1 MYKIFLTYI
10 VNGPLCEEE
19 MYGVIFLIEEIK
31 FNKTNKDIKPKESEE
46 NKNTENPEKKIIP
59 KPDLLN
65 INFVNEFGDILSENK
80 NADQLKDNLE
90 NKTTKS
96 PEHLIKSIKT
106 ECGNILLDETNSGAL
121 LNNLQDDNK
130 TGDDA
135 ESLSS
140 KQMNIFGP
148 LIGQI
153 TGTIKDCCRNA
164 FLNSD
169 PRLYEA
175 LYLCFF
181 QIKQESIGQIHSV
194 INKRRGKVKKNK

>member
-1 MYKIFLTYI
+1 
-10 VNGPLCEEE
+10 
-19 MYGVIFLIEEIK
+19 MYGVIFIIEEIK
-31 FNKTNKDIKPKESEE
+31 LNKTNKDTKPKESEE
-46 NKNTENPEKKIIP
+46 NKNIENQEKKIITN
-59 KPDLLN
+59 PDLQN
-65 INFVNEFGDILSENK
+65 INFNNEFGDILSDNK
-80 NADQLKDNLE
+80 KADRLKDNLE
-90 NKTTKS
+90 NFTTKS
-96 PEHLIKSIKT
+96 LEHKNTPIKPES
-106 ECGNILLDETNSGAL
+106 GNILLDETNSGAF

-135 ESLSS
+135 QSLSS

-194 INKRRGKVKKNK
+194 INKRRGKVKEIKL